1 MKNGGVN
8 MNVTLESTLSLVDLE
23 IRQDKKHYIVE
34 DNQTGEFYEMPKV
47 CIDAIELINNGKG
60 LAEIEQILKT
70 NYPNEDVEIIPF
82 VEQLVEFGLV
92 KEIDGEIVTTSQK
105 NKSANAFNWI
115 SAKFASIFF
124 NKISNKIYLL
134 LLFINI
140 GFILLH
146 PELLPHYQDIF
157 IFDSMIANM
166 LTYMGVSLILIL
178 IHEFGHILAI
188 RSHGL
193 PTKLDIGNRLFLIV
207 FETDLTSAWK
217 LSPSQRNSLYFA
229 GMSFEQV
236 ILFIAFSLTLLIG
249 DSNPLLF
256 GLIGIIIFDIF
267 VKTIYQFSF
276 FMKTDIY
283 FIIENITGSYN
294 LMESGK
300 NYLSKWLPFIKQ
312 DTTTTVYKGELSAV
326 RLYSVFYVIGILLI
340 TCLFALYFLPQMI
353 AIFAHIWKYLWTPS
367 SQYFW
372 EAIVLL
378 GLSIL
383 MIGLLI
389 YAKFRSIK
397 DRAE

>member
-1 MKNGGVN
+1 
-8 MNVTLESTLSLVDLE
+8 MNLTLESTLSLVDLE

-34 DNQTGEFYEMPKV
+34 DNHTGEFYEMPKV
-47 CIDAIELINNGKG
+47 CIDAIELIKNGKG
-60 LAEIEQILKT
+60 LAEIEQTLKT

-92 KEIDGEIVTTSQK
+92 KEIDGKIVTTSQK
-105 NKSANAFNWI
+105 NKSPNAFNWI
-115 SAKFASIFF
+115 SANFASFFF
-124 NKISNKIYLL
+124 NKISNKIYLF

-140 GFILLH
+140 GLILLH

-166 LTYMGVSLILIL
+166 LTYTGISLILIL

-188 RSHGL
+188 RSYNL

-207 FETDLTSAWK
+207 FETDLTPAWK
-217 LSPSQRNSLYFA
+217 LAPRQRNPLYFA

-256 GLIGIIIFDIF
+256 GLLGIIIFDIF

-312 DTTTTVYKGELSAV
+312 DTTTTIYKDELSAV
-326 RLYSVFYVIGILLI
+326 RLYSVFYVIGMVLI

-367 SQYFW
+367 SPYFW
-372 EAIVLL
+372 DAIVLL

-389 YAKFRSIK
+389 YAKFRSIR
-397 DRAE
+397 DRAA